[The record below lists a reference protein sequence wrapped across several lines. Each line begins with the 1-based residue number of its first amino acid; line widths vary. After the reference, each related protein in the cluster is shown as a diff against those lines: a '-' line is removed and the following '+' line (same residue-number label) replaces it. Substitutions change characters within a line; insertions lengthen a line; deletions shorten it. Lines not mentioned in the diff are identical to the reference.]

1 MVAVPVSSVFILS
14 LVIVAMSLA
23 AFSLH
28 RCFTGQWKNL
38 HGGIFTFTELEEIT
52 EELQEASI
60 SSSLDLPSPKAEEI
74 M

>member
-1 MVAVPVSSVFILS
+1 
-14 LVIVAMSLA
+14 MSLA